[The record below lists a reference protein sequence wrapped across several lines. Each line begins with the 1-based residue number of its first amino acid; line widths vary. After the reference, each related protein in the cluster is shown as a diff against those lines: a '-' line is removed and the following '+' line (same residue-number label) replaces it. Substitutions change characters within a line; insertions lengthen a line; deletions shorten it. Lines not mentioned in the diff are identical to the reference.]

1 MDERKIRV
9 AITHGD
15 TNGVGYELIYKVFS
29 APEMLEL
36 CTPIVYGSPKI
47 AAYYRKALNTE
58 AAFSIIS
65 NTDDVREGRMNL
77 LTCFDDEVKVEMG
90 HPTPES
96 AEAGRK
102 ALTRALADMKDGRF
116 DGLVLAP
123 LADNVQTIG
132 QGLLVL
138 MNENLRVAIATKSRS
153 LKDVAAEV
161 TKENL
166 VAQASALHGMLKR
179 DLRISNPRV
188 AMLSL
193 NPGCNGTEEA
203 EAIVPAISEL
213 VASGKQV
220 FGPYAADDF
229 FGTGKY
235 EAFDAVLAM
244 YHDQGV
250 APFKALSAEEN
261 ISYVAGLQVPVAITS
276 IGPSYDQVGRGLVDE
291 NSLRHAIYNVIDVA
305 RNRTNYDIPLANPL
319 PKLYHEKRDESEKVR
334 FAIPKKRENKEQAD
348 DKDEELKAENE
359 PKKGETSQPK
369 TTVENLK
376 PTADSPKPTAEKPKP
391 AAGPVQAKE

>member
-1 MDERKIRV
+1 MEERKIRV

-47 AAYYRKALNTE
+47 AAYYRKALN
-58 AAFSIIS
+58 ADSAFSIIS
-65 NTDDVREGRMNL
+65 NTDDVREGRINL

-90 HPTPES
+90 HSTPES

-102 ALTRALADMKDGRF
+102 ALVRALDDMKDGRF

-123 LADNVQTIG
+123 LADNFEATG

-138 MNENLRVAIATKSRS
+138 MNENLRVAVATKSRQ

-161 TKENL
+161 NKENL
-166 VAQASALHGMLKR
+166 VARASALHDMLKR
-179 DLRISNPRV
+179 DLRISNPRIAV
-188 AMLSL
+188 LSL

-203 EAIVPAISEL
+203 EAVAPAVSEL
-213 VASGKQV
+213 VGSGKQV

-235 EAFDAVLAM
+235 EAFDAVMAM

-261 ISYVAGLQVPVAITS
+261 ISYVAGLPVPVAMTS
-276 IGPSYDQVGRGLVDE
+276 IGPSFEQVGRGTVDE
-291 NSLRHAIYNVIDVA
+291 HSLRHAIYSIIDAA
-305 RNRTNYDIPLANPL
+305 RNRANYDLPLTNPL

-334 FAIPKKRENKEQAD
+334 FAIPKKRENKEQVAAKD
-348 DKDEELKAENE
+348 DGQTTAAE
-359 PKKGETSQPK
+359 QK
-369 TTVENLK
+369 TE
-376 PTADSPKPTAEKPKP
+376 
-391 AAGPVQAKE
+391 

>member
-1 MDERKIRV
+1 MEERKIRV

-15 TNGVGYELIYKVFS
+15 TNGIGYELVYRAFS

-47 AAYYRKALNTE
+47 AAYYRKALNAE
-58 AAFSIIS
+58 AAFSIIGS
-65 NTDDVREGRMNL
+65 LDDVRDGRVNL

-102 ALTRALADMKDGRF
+102 ALVRALADLQDGLF

-123 LADNVQTIG
+123 FSSNREVLN

-138 MNENLRVAIATKSRS
+138 MNETLRIAIATKSSS

-161 TKENL
+161 TKEHL
-166 VAQASALHGMLKR
+166 LAQTSALHGMLKR

-188 AMLSL
+188 ALLSL
-193 NPGCNGTEEA
+193 NPGGDGPEEA
-203 EAIVPAISEL
+203 EVIAPAISEL
-213 VASGKQV
+213 VAGGKQV

-261 ISYVAGLQVPVAITS
+261 VCYVAGLPVPVAMTG
-276 IGPSYDQVGRGLVDE
+276 IGPSYEQVGKGTADE
-291 NSLRHAIYNVIDVA
+291 NSLRHAIYSVIDAA
-305 RNRTNYDIPLANPL
+305 RNRANYDAPLVNPL

-334 FAIPKKRENKEQAD
+334 FSIPKKRENR
-348 DKDEELKAENE
+348 E
-359 PKKGETSQPK
+359 P
-369 TTVENLK
+369 
-376 PTADSPKPTAEKPKP
+376 AAEKADGQQPHTEPEKK
-391 AAGPVQAKE
+391 A

>member
-1 MDERKIRV
+1 MEERKMRV

-47 AAYYRKALNTE
+47 AAYYRKALNVET
-58 AAFSIIS
+58 AFSIIS
-65 NTDDVREGRMNL
+65 SAEDVHEGRLNL
-77 LTCFDDEVKVEMG
+77 LTCFDEEVKVEMG
-90 HPTPES
+90 RPTPES

-102 ALTRALADMKDGRF
+102 ALERALADMQEGHF

-123 LADNVQTIG
+123 LADNSTAVSP
-132 QGLLVL
+132 GLQVL
-138 MNENLRVAIATKSRS
+138 IDENLRVAIATKSNS

-166 VAQASALHGMLKR
+166 VEQATVLHTMLKR

-188 AMLSL
+188 ALLAL
-193 NPGCNGTEEA
+193 NPGADGTEET
-203 EAIVPAISEL
+203 EAIAPAVGEL
-213 VASGKQV
+213 VAGGKQV

-244 YHDQGV
+244 YYDQGV
-250 APFKALSAEEN
+250 APFKALSADEN
-261 ISYVAGLQVPVAITS
+261 VVFVAGLTTPVAMPG
-276 IGPSYDQVGRGLVDE
+276 IGPSFEQVGHGTIDE

-305 RNRTNYDIPLANPL
+305 RNRTNYDAPLANPL

-334 FAIPKKRENKEQAD
+334 FAIPKKREGKEPSAA
-348 DKDEELKAENE
+348 KAEAQKPDAE
-359 PKKGETSQPK
+359 PTKG
-369 TTVENLK
+369 
-376 PTADSPKPTAEKPKP
+376 
-391 AAGPVQAKE
+391 